1 MKKKFRTIT
10 VKGITYGWT
19 LNVGGG
25 DTGKVLNIW
34 HDKKIVHSKKME
46 YNFDGNDAIE
56 ITPRVV
62 RKVILEMLGEPPE
75 PDRELKESV
84 KFLIANKKHYDAVTL
99 YTRQAFHAFCEKVP
113 FKKGDGAFRG
123 YDSYEILDENTIKVL
138 FVFGAYEMEYEGC
151 FYIDVNT
158 NAIKAEL

>member
-1 MKKKFRTIT
+1 
-10 VKGITYGWT
+10 
-19 LNVGGG
+19 
-25 DTGKVLNIW
+25 
-34 HDKKIVHSKKME
+34 ME

-84 KFLIANKKHYDAVTL
+84 KFLIANKKHYDAVIL

-113 FKKGDGAFRG
+113 FKKQDGAFRG
-123 YDSYEILDENTIKVL
+123 YDSYEILDENTIKVI